1 VTGSVPPTD
10 DPFQA
15 ARWCARLA
23 DVLGDV
29 GRRAAQLG
37 EQVGRD
43 WPDAHGREWAER
55 TSQLGSLLGREAG
68 AAAELGDAYA
78 RQEDE
83 APVPAGPPLLPG
95 AGGTVGRR
103 TGVRLGGTDAERV
116 DDERG
121 MRIAELGS
129 PPPG

>member
-1 VTGSVPPTD
+1 VTTD
-10 DPFQA
+10 DPLLQA
-15 ARWCARLA
+15 ARWCAHLA
-23 DVLGDV
+23 EVLGDV

-37 EQVGRD
+37 EMVGRD

-55 TSQLGSLLGREAG
+55 TSLLGSLLGREAF

-78 RQEDE
+78 RQAAE
-83 APVPAGPPLLPG
+83 APVPAGPPPIPG
-95 AGGTVGRR
+95 MGGIASRR
-103 TGVRLGGTDAERV
+103 TGARLGGTDAERV

-129 PPPG
+129 TPSG